1 MVRERLKGVFMEPRT
16 LRQIRGAKE
25 LVEETVDAAALA
37 INEAQ
42 RTITRMPYAVLA
54 RIGPIA
60 TPVRAIEQAHLKIA
74 DSVYFSIRVGNRLVG
89 NMAGFVLDQLD
100 AHAQR
105 KGHS

>member
-1 MVRERLKGVFMEPRT
+1 MEPRT
-16 LRQIRGAKE
+16 MRQIRGAKD
-25 LVEETVDAAALA
+25 LVEETVDAATLA
-37 INEAQ
+37 INEVQ
-42 RTITRMPYAVLA
+42 RTMTRMPYALLA

-60 TPVRAIEQAHLKIA
+60 VPVKAIEQAHLKIA

-105 KGHS
+105 KGRS

>member
-1 MVRERLKGVFMEPRT
+1 MEPRT
-16 LRQIRGAKE
+16 LRQIRGAKD
-25 LVEETVDAAALA
+25 LVEETVDAATLA
-37 INEAQ
+37 INGVQ
-42 RTITRMPYAVLA
+42 RTMTRMPYALLA

-60 TPVRAIEQAHLKIA
+60 VPVKAIEQAHLKIA

-105 KGHS
+105 KGRS

>member
-1 MVRERLKGVFMEPRT
+1 MEPRT

-37 INEAQ
+37 VNEVQ
-42 RTITRMPYAVLA
+42 RTMTRLPYAMLA
-54 RIGPIA
+54 RIGLIA
-60 TPVRAIEQAHLKIA
+60 APVQAIEQAHLKIA

-89 NMAGFVLDQLD
+89 NMAGFVLDQLE

-105 KGHS
+105 KGRS

>member
-1 MVRERLKGVFMEPRT
+1 MEPRT

-25 LVEETVDAAALA
+25 IEKLTPPLA
-37 INEAQ
+37 IRVQ
-42 RTITRMPYAVLA
+42 RTMTRMPYALLA

-60 TPVRAIEQAHLKIA
+60 VPVKAIEQAHLKIA

-105 KGHS
+105 KGRS